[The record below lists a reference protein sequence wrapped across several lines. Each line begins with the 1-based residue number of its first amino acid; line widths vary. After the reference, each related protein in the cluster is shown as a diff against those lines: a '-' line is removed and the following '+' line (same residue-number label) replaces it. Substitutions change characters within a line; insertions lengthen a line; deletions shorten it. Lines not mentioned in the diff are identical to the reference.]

1 MSADSL
7 GGYQGAYSQA
17 DSLGLAVLDTDTRYV
32 FADPAYCRIAGEE
45 PEGLAGSPVSWGAR
59 PRVGSTLLMTKVLTD
74 GASRTQVTALSR
86 CTWHRLTIH
95 GGVVGLLGVIVEIA
109 PPSAGGLQA
118 APSYLSLAET
128 GEGIGTTLDTET
140 TCLEVVDYLSPGL
153 ADAAAVDL
161 LPISP
166 LTTGDLGKEE
176 LRGVYRAAVSGRDEL
191 LVHSSADSFADAVPI
206 SVRAMRAGRPVLEE
220 GRLAMPFIAD
230 DRAIGAVLV
239 ARTHGRFSQ
248 DDVRSVQAVS
258 ARAAIA
264 IEHARL
270 YEQAQRTAFKLQRA
284 LLTDPGLPH
293 PNLEVATRYLPS
305 GSGSLVGGDWFE
317 TVRLHFGRT
326 LLVMGDVMGHGV
338 EAAVDM
344 NSYRSTLREVAANDL
359 PPHRVLR
366 QLDNA
371 ISEAVTRRPATCL
384 LVRVDP
390 ARGMGSF
397 SSAGHLPPAVFSR
410 EGTAEL
416 IGVPV
421 GPPLGTGLGGYEI
434 TSRGLE
440 PGDTLMLFTDGL
452 VERRGE
458 DIDASLARLADV
470 HAAPGCTVDEL
481 VDVVLDELDA
491 EHAEDDVAVMAARIR
506 RRPVMDHH

>member
-7 GGYQGAYSQA
+7 GGYQSAYSQA
-17 DSLGLAVLDTDTRYV
+17 PDSVGLAVLDTDTRYV

-45 PEGLAGSPVSWGAR
+45 CEGLAGSPVSWGAR
-59 PRVGSTLLMTKVLTD
+59 PRVGSTLLLTRVLTD
-74 GASRTQVTALSR
+74 GASRTHVTPSSR

-95 GGVVGLLGVIVEIA
+95 GEVVGVVGVIVETA
-109 PPSAGGLQA
+109 PASAGELQA

-140 TCLEVVDYLSPGL
+140 TCLEVVSYLSPGV

-161 LPISP
+161 LPSSP
-166 LTTGDLGKEE
+166 LTTGDVGREDLH
-176 LRGVYRAAVSGRDEL
+176 GVYRAVVSGREEL
-191 LVHSSADSFADAVPI
+191 LGHSSRDAVPL
-206 SVRAMRAGRPVLEE
+206 SVRAMRAGRPVLDER
-220 GRLAMPFIAD
+220 RLAMPLIAD
-230 DRAIGAVLV
+230 NRAIGAVLV
-239 ARTHGRFSQ
+239 ARTHGRFTQ
-248 DDVRSVQAVS
+248 EDVRSVQAVS

-264 IEHARL
+264 IEHARQF
-270 YEQAQRTAFKLQRA
+270 EQAQRTAFKLQRA

-293 PNLEVATRYLPS
+293 PNIELATRYLPS

-371 ISEAVTRRPATCL
+371 ISEAATRRPATCL

-397 SSAGHLPPAVFSR
+397 ASAGHLPPALFSR
-410 EGTAEL
+410 DGVAEL
-416 IGVPV
+416 IDVPV

-434 TSRGLE
+434 VSRGLQQ
-440 PGDTLMLFTDGL
+440 GDTLLLFTDGL
-452 VERRGE
+452 VERRRE
-458 DIDASLARLADV
+458 DIDASLARLAQV
-470 HAAPGCTVDEL
+470 HAGPGSTVDEL
-481 VDVVLDELDA
+481 LDIVLDELDA

-506 RRPVMDHH
+506 RKPVVEHH